1 MSGFTAST
9 DLRRCQLPDPR
20 SWLKNNFD
28 VVAFAAALL
37 VSGALM
43 GWWAILT
50 RYNILE
56 MHRLVEAQLIGT
68 LSDPAALAVQLE
80 AVRHH
85 TDRQLF
91 MIAGES
97 TLAALL
103 LVTFACVLFAVAR
116 RRRAATLRMQRLL
129 QFTTHELKTPIAGVR
144 ALLQSLEIESV
155 PAEHRRRLLAQ
166 GINECNRLEHLAETI
181 LTYQRAVAR
190 PRLSLG
196 VLGADELVA
205 HILEHRR
212 ATLGAET
219 VDWQPGPSPSVH
231 VDADAFRVILENLL
245 DNAKKYGG
253 ESVSLT
259 SEIAGDRW
267 QLSVAD
273 RGIGFDPKEADD
285 LFDPFSRHVKSG
297 VTTHGSGLGL
307 YLSRQLAR
315 DMRGELWA
323 TSEGPGRGSRFVLE
337 VSIAGDAPGDK
348 RETLARA

>member
-1 MSGFTAST
+1 MP
-9 DLRRCQLPDPR
+9 DLRA
-20 SWLKNNFD
+20 WLKNNFD

-43 GWWAILT
+43 SWWAILT
-50 RYNILE
+50 RHNILE
-56 MHRLVEAQLIGT
+56 MHRLVEAQLVGT
-68 LSDPAALAVQLE
+68 VSDPAALNSQLDV
-80 AVRHH
+80 VRHH

-91 MIAGES
+91 MIGGES

-103 LVTFACVLFAVAR
+103 LVTFACVLFIVAR

-166 GINECNRLEHLAETI
+166 GVNECNRLEHLAETI

-190 PRLSLG
+190 PRVSLAA
-196 VLGADELVA
+196 LGADELVA

-212 ATLGAET
+212 ATLGAEA
-219 VDWQPGPSPSVH
+219 VDWQPGASPAVQ

-245 DNAKKYGG
+245 DNARKYGG
-253 ESVSLT
+253 DSVTLS
-259 SEIAGDRW
+259 SAVVGDKWR
-267 QLSVAD
+267 LSVAD
-273 RGIGFDPKEADD
+273 RGIGFDPREAED
-285 LFDPFSRHVKSG
+285 LFDPFSRHVKRG
-297 VTTHGSGLGL
+297 VMTHGSGLGL

-315 DMRGELWA
+315 DMRGDLRA
-323 TSEGPGRGSRFVLE
+323 SSDGPGRGSTFVLE
-337 VSIAGDAPGDK
+337 VAIATDAPDAGK
-348 RETLARA
+348 ETLARA